1 MDRGAWW
8 ATVPGVMKNWTGLS
22 VDARLPMVRTRSF
35 HRVSSLA
42 GELLLRNQQAARRG
56 QKKKKAHR
64 EKKKV
69 CSDLAVYPAHIQ
81 HPRGDDWV
89 QYKLLR
95 SAWEVLSKV

>member
-64 EKKKV
+64 EKKKCV
-69 CSDLAVYPAHIQ
+69 QIWLSTQHIFNT
-81 HPRGDDWV
+81 PEEMTGF
-89 QYKLLR
+89 
-95 SAWEVLSKV
+95 SINS